1 MSINYLIKKRNI
13 DKFIMF
19 IMDKNL
25 KRSYENWIRFLKGTV
40 LLVSGIIVILAF
52 MALFLI

>member
-1 MSINYLIKKRNI
+1 LIKKRNI
-13 DKFIMF
+13 DKFIIF
-19 IMDKNL
+19 IMDKKL

-40 LLVSGIIVILAF
+40 LLVSGVIVILAF

>member
-1 MSINYLIKKRNI
+1 
-13 DKFIMF
+13 
-19 IMDKNL
+19 MDKKL

-40 LLVSGIIVILAF
+40 LLVSGVIVILAL